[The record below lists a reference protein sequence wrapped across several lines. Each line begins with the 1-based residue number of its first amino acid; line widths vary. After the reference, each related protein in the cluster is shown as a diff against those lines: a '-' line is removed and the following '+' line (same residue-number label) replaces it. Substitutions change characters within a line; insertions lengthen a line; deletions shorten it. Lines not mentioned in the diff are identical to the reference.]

1 MIRTTIHDR
10 RIEIPAPDDL
20 PDGTEVEIEL
30 TPVFERMGI
39 TDSEVSDATQSLDD
53 WSKWLTTIE
62 PIDFAAPDEFDEQF
76 RQANIEAV
84 RQQMFGESP

>member
-30 TPVFERMGI
+30 TPVLERMG
-39 TDSEVSDATQSLDD
+39 TADSEVSDAAQSLDD

-62 PIDFAAPDEFDEQF
+62 PIDFADPDEFDEQF

-84 RQQMFGESP
+84 RQQMRGATP

>member
-30 TPVFERMGI
+30 TPVLEQLGI
-39 TDSEVSDATQSLDD
+39 AESETCDTAQSLDD
-53 WSKWLTTIE
+53 WSNWLTTIE
-62 PIDFAAPDEFDEQF
+62 PVDFAEPDAFDEQF

-84 RQQMFGESP
+84 RQQMFGETP

>member
-30 TPVFERMGI
+30 TPVLERMGI
-39 TDSEVSDATQSLDD
+39 ADSEVSDATQSLDD

-62 PIDFAAPDEFDEQF
+62 PIDFAEPDESDEQF
-76 RQANIEAV
+76 RQANVEAV
-84 RQQMFGESP
+84 RQQMFGTTP

>member
-20 PDGTEVEIEL
+20 PDGTEVEVEL
-30 TPVFERMGI
+30 TPVLERMGI
-39 TDSEVSDATQSLDD
+39 AESEASDTAQSLDD

-62 PIDFAAPDEFDEQF
+62 PIDFAEPDEFDEQF

-84 RQQMFGESP
+84 RQQMRGTTP